1 MMYAFLKFI
10 HIAAVILFVGTVF
23 FRTFVVLKTLE
34 AFPKNQATNIQQ
46 AMGQKARDII
56 KINNL
61 ILIISG
67 MLLLFLY
74 TNNSSLVLHL
84 KVLLGLILVVG
95 FYFVPLL
102 FNKFEA
108 DQKFKTIFHYIFFSL
123 LMFVVLL
130 SQFIYSF

>member
-1 MMYAFLKFI
+1 MYELIKFI
-10 HIAAVILFVGTVF
+10 HISTIILFVGTVY
-23 FRTFVVLKTLE
+23 FRTFVILKIVSS
-34 AFPKNQATNIQQ
+34 FPKDEAIKIQQ
-46 AMGQKARDII
+46 AMGNKARNII

-74 TNNSSLVLHL
+74 TNNSSIILHL

-95 FYFVPLL
+95 FYFVPIL

>member
-1 MMYAFLKFI
+1 MYELIKFI
-10 HIAAVILFVGTVF
+10 HISTIILFVGTVY
-23 FRTFVVLKTLE
+23 FRTFVILKIVSS
-34 AFPKNQATNIQQ
+34 FPKDQAIKIQQ
-46 AMGQKARDII
+46 AMGNKARNII

-95 FYFVPLL
+95 FYFVPIL

-108 DQKFKTIFHYIFFSL
+108 DQKFKTIFHYLFFSL